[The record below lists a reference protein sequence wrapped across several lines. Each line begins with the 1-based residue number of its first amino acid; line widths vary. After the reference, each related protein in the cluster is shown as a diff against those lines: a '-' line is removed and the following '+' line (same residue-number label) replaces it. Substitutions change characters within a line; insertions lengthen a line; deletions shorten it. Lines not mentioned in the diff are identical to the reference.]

1 MKRLGGKTMLVG
13 TLCVQVYIPG
23 ATSLKDKRR
32 IVKGMIAKVQ
42 NRFNVSIAELDSE
55 DLWRR
60 ATIGIAMIGDS
71 QEHIERQ
78 LQLVLNFLDAEVR
91 WEVVQVHLDWN

>member
-1 MKRLGGKTMLVG
+1 MLVG
-13 TLCVQVYIPG
+13 TLCVQVHIPG

-32 IVKGMIAKVQ
+32 IVKGMITKVQ
-42 NRFNVSIAELDSE
+42 NRFNVSIAELDNE

-60 ATIGIAMIGDS
+60 ATIGVAMIGDS

-78 LQLVLNFLDAEVR
+78 LQFVLNFLDAETR
-91 WEVVQVHLDWN
+91 WEVMQVHLDWN